1 MTAPA
6 VPPPPAAPPA
16 PAHTPLPPLPPPTDV
31 LPFPNR
37 LAMLLL
43 PIAALVVLY
52 LAMRTLDGAGR
63 AGEMAAAAGASF
75 AGLGTTVIF
84 GAAVLGND
92 AFAHLSTFDL
102 ALVVLV
108 LNTALA
114 LVYVGASDLLE
125 RIPVVGPK
133 LAGAR
138 AQAITVAQGRP
149 WIRRWATAGLA
160 LFVISPLPGSGV
172 LGGTL
177 VGRVAGLTR
186 VRTFAAV
193 TAANAAVCALYYLG
207 ADALEGFMRDRQMT
221 VWERV
226 GAFVG
231 AVVLMVVLVKWL
243 LRSGAKAAAA
253 PTSSQR

>member
-1 MTAPA
+1 MS
-6 VPPPPAAPPA
+6 VPAAPPPSPVA
-16 PAHTPLPPLPPPTDV
+16 TRAAERTPLPPLPPPDDV

-43 PIAALVVLY
+43 PLAALVVLY
-52 LAMRTLDGAGR
+52 LGLRVLDSAGR
-63 AGEMAAAAGASF
+63 AGEMAAAAGISF

-92 AFAHLSTFDL
+92 ALGHLSTFDL

-125 RIPVVGPK
+125 RIPFVGPK

-138 AQAITVAQGRP
+138 AQAIAVAQERP

-160 LFVISPLPGSGV
+160 IFVISPLPGSGV

-186 VRTFAAV
+186 KRTFVAV
-193 TAANAAVCALYYLG
+193 AIANAAVCALYYFG
-207 ADALEGFMRDRQMT
+207 ADALEGFMRERQMS

-231 AVVLMVVLVKWL
+231 GVAVMVVLVKLL
-243 LRSGAKAAAA
+243 LRSGTKAA
-253 PTSSQR
+253 SSDR